1 MMQAMGKDMDRW
13 LGDGGMPV
21 IEAIGGSIDAYGD
34 GWATGTW
41 TPTKLACNPHDGV
54 QAGVYGI
61 MLDAAMNFAIN
72 ASLDG
77 KDRTR
82 ATLEMKTDCLKGA
95 VLGEKLTVR
104 GEVSRMTK
112 AIAFSSAEIRNEK
125 GELIS
130 RATGTFMVHRADA
143 S

>member
-1 MMQAMGKDMDRW
+1 MGKNMDRW

-21 IEAIGGSIDAYGD
+21 IEAIGGSIDEYGD
-34 GWATGTW
+34 GWCAGTW
-41 TPTKLACNPHDGV
+41 TPTKMACNPHDGV
-54 QAGVYGI
+54 QAGVYAV

-82 ATLEMKTDCLKGA
+82 ATLEMKTDCMKGA
-95 VLGEKLTVR
+95 ALGEKLSVR
-104 GEVSRMTK
+104 GQLDRMTK
-112 AIAFSSAEIRNEK
+112 LIAFSSAEIRNEA
-125 GELIS
+125 GDLIT
-130 RATGTFMVHRADA
+130 RGTGTFMVHRAE

>member
-1 MMQAMGKDMDRW
+1 MGKDMDRW

-21 IEAIGGSIDAYGD
+21 IDAIGGSIDEYGE
-34 GWATGTW
+34 GWCRGKW
-41 TPTKLACNPHDGV
+41 TPTKMACNPHDGV
-54 QAGVYGI
+54 QAGVYAV

-72 ASLDG
+72 ASLEG

-95 VLGEKLTVR
+95 VLGEELTVL
-104 GEVSRMTK
+104 GKLDRMTK
-112 AIAFSSAEIRNEK
+112 LIAFSSAEIRNAK
-125 GELIS
+125 DELICRS
-130 RATGTFMVHRADA
+130 TGTFMVHRAE